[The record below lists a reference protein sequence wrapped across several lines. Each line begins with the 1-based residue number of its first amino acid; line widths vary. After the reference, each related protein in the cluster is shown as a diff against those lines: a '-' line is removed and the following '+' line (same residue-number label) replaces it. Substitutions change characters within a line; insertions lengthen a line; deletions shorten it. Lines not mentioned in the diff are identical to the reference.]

1 MLKEPCPY
9 HQGPVKHTLEEC
21 VMLRRHFHRVGPP
34 AEGGRARDDDKKEDV
49 KPKAC
54 IRIKIKIIIMTC
66 IKKYNYV
73 VFWVI

>member
-1 MLKEPCPY
+1 
-9 HQGPVKHTLEEC
+9 
-21 VMLRRHFHRVGPP
+21 MLRRHFHRVGPP